1 MQCFYQVRYNSA
13 KHRYQ
18 QGSICIPSAVY
29 EEAGFVSRGVA
40 SAFEFYNGENLLL
53 PAFEYDP
60 HTNLSTV
67 ISFSI
72 DNNASKVELTMTMTV
87 ISFSIDNNASKVELA
102 EDSEPIRITFKQ
114 VFFSD
119 RYIYCLSPAFPS
131 AKCKLW
137 FLGHGRA
144 HLVFWRVSTELR
156 AQHQRGDGVETVSIC
171 FHCFLRCATVST
183 SQASTSSWIGQDSA
197 LDCPQCPPLIFCQR
211 FGFSYPIHVL
221 L

>member
-72 DNNASKVELTMTMTV
+72 DNNASKVEL
-87 ISFSIDNNASKVELA
+87 A

-137 FLGHGRA
+137 FLGLGRA

-156 AQHQRGDGVETVSIC
+156 AQHQRGDGVRLFPTV
-171 FHCFLRCATVST
+171 FTVFFRCATVST

-211 FGFSYPIHVL
+211 FDISFSYPIHVL

>member
-1 MQCFYQVRYNSA
+1 M
-13 KHRYQ
+13 
-18 QGSICIPSAVY
+18 
-29 EEAGFVSRGVA
+29 A

-72 DNNASKVELTMTMTV
+72 DNK
-87 ISFSIDNNASKVELA
+87 ASKVELA
-102 EDSEPIRITFKQ
+102 EDAEPIRITFHQ

-137 FLGHGRA
+137 FLGLGRA

-156 AQHQRGDGVETVSIC
+156 AQHQRGDGVRLFPTVLAVFSGVRL
-171 FHCFLRCATVST
+171 FPPHKLQPLHGLDRTVL
-183 SQASTSSWIGQDSA
+183 WIA
-197 LDCPQCPPLIFCQR
+197 LNA
-211 FGFSYPIHVL
+211 HH
-221 L
+221 